1 MRSIVTSHQ
10 KLMTTKSI
18 IEADPLITT
27 WEVAEELNVGHSTV
41 VLHWKQI
48 GKVKQLDN
56 WVPHELTKNQ
66 KIILKC
72 CLFLLHETTI
82 NYFFIELSCVTKSVT
97 KKIHNNWWWPAQRLD
112 QEAPK
117 HFPKTIWHQKKGM
130 VTIWWSAAHMIYYSF
145 LSPSEII
152 TSERYAQ
159 QINEM
164 HQKLQCLHLAL
175 VNRKGP
181 TLLWQH
187 QTPRCITNASKV
199 ERIGLQSLAS
209 STVFTW
215 PLANW
220 LPFFSSISITFCREN
235 ASTTR
240 RTQKAL
246 SKNSSNPKT
255 WIFILHE

>member
-1 MRSIVTSHQ
+1 MASSAVGPRSS
-10 KLMTTKSI
+10 KALPK
-18 IEADPLITT
+18 
-27 WEVAEELNVGHSTV
+27 
-41 VLHWKQI
+41 
-48 GKVKQLDN
+48 DN
-56 WVPHELTKNQ
+56 LT
-66 KIILKC
+66 
-72 CLFLLHETTI
+72 
-82 NYFFIELSCVTKSVT
+82 
-97 KKIHNNWWWPAQRLD
+97 P
-112 QEAPK
+112 
-117 HFPKTIWHQKKGM
+117 KKGM
-130 VTIWWSAAHMIYYSF
+130 VTVWWSAAHLIYYSF

-159 QINEM
+159 QFNEM
-164 HQKLQCLHLAL
+164 HQKLQCLHLTL

-181 TLLWQH
+181 TLLWQR

-199 ERIGLQSLAS
+199 EQIGLQSLPS

-215 PLANW
+215 SLSNW